1 MRIYKMSNAKQI
13 DSIINAIEVLDYYG
27 KLDILEKLVRLL
39 KSPVGKKSRKGH
51 SLLELEGLG
60 KEIWQD
66 VRVDEYID
74 QERNSW
80 D

>member
-1 MRIYKMSNAKQI
+1 MANANQIERIISDIKI
-13 DSIINAIEVLDYYG
+13 LDYYG
-27 KLDILEKLVRLL
+27 KLQILEKLVRLL
-39 KSPVGKKSRKGH
+39 KSPGPIEAGKKH

-60 KEIWQD
+60 EEIWKD
-66 VRVDEYID
+66 INVDEYID